1 MKNEEKI
8 QRNWL
13 VYSVSSDS
21 VFCFCCKLFERGST
35 YSLSSGRFC
44 SWINIHSH
52 LKEHEKDKAHRMQTW
67 RELEDRLK
75 SGKAIDS
82 VSQELHVLETTE

>member
-8 QRNWL
+8 QRN
-13 VYSVSSDS
+13 
-21 VFCFCCKLFERGST
+21 CFCCKLFERGST
-35 YSLSSGRFC
+35 YSLSSGGFH

-52 LKEHEKDKAHRMQTW
+52 LKEQ
-67 RELEDRLK
+67 LEDRLK

-82 VSQELHVLETTE
+82 VSQELHVLETQLF